1 MLSEGGTMEVL
12 ELYEQVERSARPR
25 MLKNLEQ
32 LSADEFVRELP
43 GIGWGSIRNSLM
55 HIFGA
60 ENFWIRRILQGQE
73 DASVGKPEDYTSV
86 ADARAKWEEVAAETK
101 RFLRGLTPEQ
111 LTEVK
116 TYKFRDGTMDLRI
129 DYVVHHIL
137 THEFHHKGQLMM
149 ALRTLGYEPQET
161 DLL

>member
-1 MLSEGGTMEVL
+1 MEL
-12 ELYEQVERSARPR
+12 IELYEQVERNARPR
-25 MLKNLEQ
+25 MLENLEQ
-32 LSADEFVRELP
+32 LSAEEFVREIP
-43 GIGWGSIRNSLM
+43 SIGWGSIRNSLA
-55 HIFGA
+55 HIPSS
-60 ENFWIRRILQGQE
+60 EHFWIKRVLQRDENATFGRY
-73 DASVGKPEDYTSV
+73 EDYASV
-86 ADARAKWEEVAAETK
+86 ADVRAKWEEIAAETE

-111 LTEVK
+111 TVEVK
-116 TYKFRDGTMDLRI
+116 TYQFINETLNLRI

>member
-1 MLSEGGTMEVL
+1 MEL
-12 ELYEQVERSARPR
+12 IELYEQIERHARPR
-25 MLKNLEQ
+25 MLENLEQ
-32 LSADEFVRELP
+32 LSAEDFVRELP
-43 GIGWGSIRNSLM
+43 GIGWGSIRNSLA
-55 HIFGA
+55 HIPSS
-60 ENFWIRRILQGQE
+60 EHFWISRILQRDENASFGRYE
-73 DASVGKPEDYTSV
+73 DFAAV
-86 ADARAKWEEVAAETK
+86 ADVRAKWEEVAAETK

-111 LTEVK
+111 TVEVK
-116 TYKFRDGTMDLRI
+116 TFKFHDGTMDLRI